1 MTATPTADIQNMIA
15 PGQEGVVDQF
25 FEDLQQQNA
34 AIAEAEAAQ
43 QGEQEEPQ
51 LLAGKFKSTEDLE
64 KAYQELQRKLGQR
77 GQDPAAEDSSVADEP
92 AGPTPEQYT
101 PELGKQLY
109 GDTVATAIEAAEINP
124 LEMAQKVQAGE
135 DVSAYVDALVE
146 KGGLPREVVQTYLD
160 GVKPQQPPAAAAQAA
175 ALSDA
180 DVAELKAVVG
190 GEEQFQQLS
199 QWAMANFDKEELADY
214 NAAVNS
220 SKAAARFALKQLQ
233 ARASATS
240 SEGLKEPQLIGGGT
254 PVKTDVFETQQQ
266 AIEAMRKTNSQ
277 GKRLYNSD
285 PKYRAWYEKTL
296 ARSNFAA

>member
-1 MTATPTADIQNMIA
+1 MTETPTVDLQNMVA

-25 FEDLQQQNA
+25 FEELQQQNA
-34 AIAEAEAAQ
+34 AIAEAETEQ
-43 QGEQEEPQ
+43 QTAEEPQ
-51 LLAGKFKSTEDLE
+51 LLAGKFKSPQDLE

-77 GQDPAAEDSSVADEP
+77 GQDPAAEESTEVP
-92 AGPTPEQYT
+92 AGPAPEEYT

-124 LEMAQKVQAGE
+124 LEMAQKVEAGE
-135 DVSAYVDALVE
+135 DVSSYVDALVE

-160 GVKPQQPPAAAAQAA
+160 GVKPQQAAATDSQAA

-180 DVAELKAVVG
+180 DVTELKAAIG
-190 GEEQFQQLS
+190 GEEQFQKLS
-199 QWAMANFDKEELADY
+199 QWAMANFDQQEMADY

-220 SKAAARFALKQLQ
+220 SKAAARFALRQLQ

-240 SEGLKEPQLIGGGT
+240 GEGGKEPQLIGGGT
-254 PVKTDVFETQQQ
+254 PAKTDAFETQQQ

-277 GKRLYNSD
+277 GKRLYNTD
-285 PKYRAWYEKTL
+285 QKYRAWYEKTL

>member
-1 MTATPTADIQNMIA
+1 MTETPTADLQNMIA

-25 FEDLQQQNA
+25 LEELQQQSA
-34 AIAEAEAAQ
+34 AIAEAETEQQAA
-43 QGEQEEPQ
+43 EAPQ
-51 LLAGKFKSTEDLE
+51 LLAGKFKSPQELE
-64 KAYQELQRKLGQR
+64 RAYQELQRKLGQR
-77 GQDPAAEDSSVADEP
+77 GQGPAAEESTEEP
-92 AGPTPEQYT
+92 AGPGPEQYT

-124 LEMAQKVQAGE
+124 LEMAQKVEAGE

-160 GVKPQQPPAAAAQAA
+160 GVKPQQAAATNSQAA

-180 DVAELKAVVG
+180 DVTELKATVG

-199 QWAMANFDKEELADY
+199 QWAIANFDQQELADY
-214 NAAVNS
+214 NAAVNG
-220 SKAAARFALKQLQ
+220 SKAAARFALRQLQ

-240 SEGLKEPQLIGGGT
+240 GEGAKEPQLIGGGT
-254 PVKTDVFETQQQ
+254 PAKTDAFETQQQ

-285 PKYRAWYEKTL
+285 PKYRSWYEKTL

>member
-1 MTATPTADIQNMIA
+1 MTETPTADLQNMVA

-25 FEDLQQQNA
+25 FEELQQQNA
-34 AIAEAEAAQ
+34 AIAEAETEQ
-43 QGEQEEPQ
+43 QTAEEPQ
-51 LLAGKFKSTEDLE
+51 LLAGKFKSPQDLE

-77 GQDPAAEDSSVADEP
+77 GQDPAAEESTEAP
-92 AGPTPEQYT
+92 AGPAPEQYT

-124 LEMAQKVQAGE
+124 LEMAQKVEAGE

-160 GVKPQQPPAAAAQAA
+160 GVKPQQPPATDGQAA

-199 QWAMANFDKEELADY
+199 QWAKANFDQEELADY

-220 SKAAARFALKQLQ
+220 GKAAARFALKQLQ

-240 SEGLKEPQLIGGGT
+240 GDGPKEPQLIGGGT
-254 PVKTDVFETQQQ
+254 AVKTDVFETQQQ

>member
-1 MTATPTADIQNMIA
+1 MTETPTADLQNMVA

-25 FEDLQQQNA
+25 FEELQQQNA
-34 AIAEAEAAQ
+34 AIAEAETEQQAA
-43 QGEQEEPQ
+43 EEPQ
-51 LLAGKFKSTEDLE
+51 LLAGKFKSPQDLE

-77 GQDPAAEDSSVADEP
+77 GQDPTVKDSLTDDEP
-92 AGPTPEQYT
+92 ASPTPEQYT

-124 LEMAQKVQAGE
+124 LEMAQKVEAGE
-135 DVSAYVDALVE
+135 DVSSYVDALVQ

-160 GVKPQQPPAAAAQAA
+160 GVKPQQAAATDSQAA

-180 DVAELKAVVG
+180 DVTELKATVG
-190 GEEQFQQLS
+190 GEEQFQKLS
-199 QWAMANFDKEELADY
+199 QWAMANFDQQEMADY

-220 SKAAARFALKQLQ
+220 SKAAARFALRQLQ

-240 SEGLKEPQLIGGGT
+240 GEGAKEPQLIGGGT
-254 PVKTDVFETQQQ
+254 PAKTDAFETQQQ

-277 GKRLYNSD
+277 GKRLYNTD
-285 PKYRAWYEKTL
+285 PKYRSWYEKTL